1 MRKVR
6 LNLDVSETVD
16 RMLDQIADEAQ
27 TTKADVFRQALALVK
42 AAHDGKR
49 QGRHLGFVRD
59 ASKLDQEIVGLL

>member
-1 MRKVR
+1 MRKVK
-6 LNLDVSETVD
+6 LNLDVSEDVD

-49 QGRHLGFVRD
+49 QGRHLGFARD
-59 ASKLDQEIVGLL
+59 ASKLDQEILGLL